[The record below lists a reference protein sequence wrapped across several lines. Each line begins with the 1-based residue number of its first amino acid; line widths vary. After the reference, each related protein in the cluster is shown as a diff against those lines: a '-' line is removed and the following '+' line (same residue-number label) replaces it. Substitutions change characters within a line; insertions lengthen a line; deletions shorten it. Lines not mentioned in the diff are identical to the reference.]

1 MGLRL
6 GISSPT
12 VDASY
17 VYDYLGDRVRKIAN
31 GTESIYFYN
40 GEDIVKETTGGIDTN
55 YLHGIG
61 IDESVMMD
69 RGGAKYYY
77 FKDGLGSI
85 REMTDSGGTVQ
96 NSYSYGAWGEIR
108 NQSAVVPNSYGYT
121 GREFSEDGLY
131 FYRARY
137 LDFGLG
143 RFISE
148 DSVMNIEKPLT
159 IHKFLY
165 GVNSPIE
172 FKDPFGLYYNWQT
185 NRENC
190 CEHPFN
196 ISDIRK
202 GIIDFCKIRLN
213 NPKCKAAIQEFD
225 PGLFD
230 CFWDSCYGDKTLT
243 IDCDCNVKT
252 EACAESDIWNNKIK
266 IGRGQF
272 INSHCRTVSSTI
284 AHETLELC
292 GPYVPNE
299 RGQHA
304 SPWVRRGFEIV
315 GMACFGYTL
324 RK

>member
-108 NQSAVVPNSYGYT
+108 NQSAVVPNTYGYT
-121 GREFSEDGLY
+121 AREFSEDGLY

-137 LDFGLG
+137 LDSSLG

-148 DSVMNIEKPLT
+148 DSIMKIEKPLT
-159 IHKFLY
+159 IHRFLY
-165 GVNSPIE
+165 GINSPIE
-172 FKDPFGLYYNWQT
+172 FKDPFGLYYT
-185 NRENC
+185 VDKSTCISE
-190 CEHPFN
+190 PFN
-196 ISDIRK
+196 SSDIRK
-202 GIIDFCKIRLN
+202 GYINWCKTYLQR
-213 NPKCKAAIQEFD
+213 PKCKRAIEEISPD
-225 PGLFD
+225 LFS
-230 CFWDSCYGDKTLT
+230 CFFNFCYNVDKRLT
-243 IDCDCNVKT
+243 IECDCEDKYTTSQDCGSTKFMLRVIFISRNQWSGLCASMEHTIMEETFHNCWTYEMVHSPKT
-252 EACAESDIWNNKIK
+252 DIALEKITK
-266 IGRGQF
+266 
-272 INSHCRTVSSTI
+272 
-284 AHETLELC
+284 
-292 GPYVPNE
+292 
-299 RGQHA
+299 
-304 SPWVRRGFEIV
+304 
-315 GMACFGYTL
+315 ACF
-324 RK
+324 R